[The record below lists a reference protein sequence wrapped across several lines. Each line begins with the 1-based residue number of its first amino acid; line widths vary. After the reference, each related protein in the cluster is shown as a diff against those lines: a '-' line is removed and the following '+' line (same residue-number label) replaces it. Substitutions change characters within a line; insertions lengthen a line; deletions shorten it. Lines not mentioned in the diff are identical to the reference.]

1 MRTQA
6 SKCRGFSLV
15 EVTLALGLV
24 TFCLIAIF
32 SLLPVGLNSAKSSA
46 EEAGAAALI
55 AQIASEIRSASTNTA
70 GQFVTTGPAPLTWN
84 YGSSVVLTNRLSL
97 SGTPGGMMER
107 YASRVEIIAP
117 TNALSSGTA
126 LISLAWPAAGT
137 VAWNSSQTNWTG
149 AQGTLS
155 TRILFIA
162 RP

>member
-1 MRTQA
+1 
-6 SKCRGFSLV
+6 
-15 EVTLALGLV
+15 
-24 TFCLIAIF
+24 
-32 SLLPVGLNSAKSSA
+32 
-46 EEAGAAALI
+46 
-55 AQIASEIRSASTNTA
+55 
-70 GQFVTTGPAPLTWN
+70 
-84 YGSSVVLTNRLSL
+84 
-97 SGTPGGMMER
+97 MMER
-107 YASRVEIIAP
+107 YASRVEINAP